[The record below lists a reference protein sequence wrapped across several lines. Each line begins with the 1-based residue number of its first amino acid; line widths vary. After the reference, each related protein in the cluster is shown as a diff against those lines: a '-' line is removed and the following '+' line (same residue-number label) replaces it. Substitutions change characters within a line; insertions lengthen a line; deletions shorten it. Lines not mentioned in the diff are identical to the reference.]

1 GRDACWWA
9 WTWPVDGPAPSLQ
22 STADRTPIGGAQ
34 SAGRRPANRM
44 HARASRRPAMSL
56 PTTMRFVD
64 HGAGGKP
71 DVLRIA
77 EGPVPAVGPGDI
89 LVRVAWAGVNR
100 PDCAQRSGSYPPPPG
115 ASKILGLE
123 AAGEVVA
130 VGPDTARWKVGDKVC
145 AL

>member
-1 GRDACWWA
+1 VRL
-9 WTWPVDGPAPSLQ
+9 PVYNRLHSP
-22 STADRTPIGGAQ
+22 
-34 SAGRRPANRM
+34 RR
-44 HARASRRPAMSL
+44 HAMSL

-71 DVLRIA
+71 DVLKIA
-77 EGPVPAVGPGDI
+77 EGPVPTPGPGEI

-123 AAGEVVA
+123 VSGEVVA
-130 VGPDTARWKVGDKVC
+130 VGADTARWQPGDQVC
-145 AL
+145 ALCNGGAYAEYVAVPGTQALPIPQGLSLRDAA